1 MDFLTARLHN
11 YKVFLETEDLYD
23 NKKTNMITREDLK
36 DTHQKQKDFS
46 LKTLVLLWSQFDAK

>member
-1 MDFLTARLHN
+1 MDFHTARLHN